1 MAYVFGNFGGGISL
15 PGLGGPS
22 RPADVALSDLMIS
35 YWVNFAKKG
44 DPDGPGLPPWP
55 AFTPAAQNA
64 MHFDAK
70 PSVRPVHAENQ
81 DARRVL
87 CLAAPTKRGHRAS
100 TEQRARAGL
109 QNPTKSAKP
118 PPPVQIR
125 AESRR
130 AWSHFVDFQ

>member
-1 MAYVFGNFGGGISL
+1 MRRTYVFGNFGGGISL

-44 DPDGPGLPPWP
+44 DPDGPVLPPWP

-70 PSVRPVHAENQ
+70 PIVRPVHAENQ
-81 DARRVL
+81 DARRAL
-87 CLAAPTKRGHRAS
+87 CLAARRSGGT
-100 TEQRARAGL
+100 ARALTAGTRRLAEPDEVCKTSTPGSNPVGVAAGL
-109 QNPTKSAKP
+109 EPL
-118 PPPVQIR
+118 R
-125 AESRR
+125 
-130 AWSHFVDFQ
+130 